1 MQPSSTEPLAP
12 AAALAA
18 PTAPATPR
26 RIQNRAGLALLAC
39 SHAVDDLYQSA
50 VPAILPFLVL
60 ERGYSYAAAAG
71 ITFAATIVSS
81 VAQPAFGLMADRRSV
96 PWLPPLSLLIAGGGI
111 ALVGLGSSYWWV
123 WAVVA
128 LSGLGVAAYHP
139 SAARA
144 TRLVAGPSAQG
155 MSWFALGGHVGLA
168 LGPILATPLLLTFGL
183 RGTPLLFLPALV
195 MAIVLLVATSRSRIG
210 ASAPVVTTASGT
222 TERDDDWRSFSWLT
236 GLVVLR
242 SIGYFGL
249 VTMLALYVIGRF
261 HTDEATGSAALTT
274 MLIAGAVA
282 SVPGGWLADRH
293 GRLPVIRLGYAL
305 LFPALV
311 LLLSSPSPWV
321 AILAAA
327 LLGIALYLPF
337 AVQTT
342 LGQDY
347 LPNRLGTA
355 SGVTL
360 GLAIA
365 AGGMFAP
372 VFGVIAD
379 HSGLHT
385 AIAVLL
391 VLSPLALLI
400 SLRLPEPRHAG

>member
-1 MQPSSTEPLAP
+1 MQTSSTDILT
-12 AAALAA
+12 
-18 PTAPATPR
+18 PTSAPATSSPSL
-26 RIQNRAGLALLAC
+26 RILDRGGLALLAS

-71 ITFAATIVSS
+71 ITFAATIMSS
-81 VAQPAFGLMADRRSV
+81 VAQPAFGVMADRRSM

-111 ALVGLGSSYWWV
+111 ALVGLGNSYWWA
-123 WAVVA
+123 WAMVA

-183 RGTPLLFLPALV
+183 RGTPLLFLPAV
-195 MAIVLLVATSRSRIG
+195 IMAIVLVVAMGRTRIG
-210 ASAPVVTTASGT
+210 ASAPVVATASGT
-222 TERDDDWRSFSWLT
+222 TDRVDDWRSFSWLT

-261 HTDEATGSAALTT
+261 QTDEATGSTALIT
-274 MLIAGAVA
+274 MLVAGAVA
-282 SVPGGWLADRH
+282 SVPGGWLADRY
-293 GRLPVIRLGYAL
+293 GRLPIIRLGYTL
-305 LFPALV
+305 LFPAMV
-311 LLLSSPSPWV
+311 LLLWAPSSWV

-337 AVQTT
+337 AIQTT

-372 VFGVIAD
+372 AFGVIAD
-379 HSGLHT
+379 HAGLHT
-385 AIAVLL
+385 AIAILL

-400 SLRLPEPRHAG
+400 ILRLPEPTHTV

>member
-1 MQPSSTEPLAP
+1 
-12 AAALAA
+12 
-18 PTAPATPR
+18 
-26 RIQNRAGLALLAC
+26 
-39 SHAVDDLYQSA
+39 
-50 VPAILPFLVL
+50 
-60 ERGYSYAAAAG
+60 
-71 ITFAATIVSS
+71 
-81 VAQPAFGLMADRRSV
+81 
-96 PWLPPLSLLIAGGGI
+96 
-111 ALVGLGSSYWWV
+111 
-123 WAVVA
+123 
-128 LSGLGVAAYHP
+128 
-139 SAARA
+139 
-144 TRLVAGPSAQG
+144 

-168 LGPILATPLLLTFGL
+168 LGPILATPLLLHFGL
-183 RGTPLLFLPALV
+183 RGTPLLFLPALI
-195 MAIVLLVATSRSRIG
+195 MAIVLLVVMGRGRIG
-210 ASAPVVTTASGT
+210 ASAPVVTKASGT
-222 TERDDDWRSFSWLT
+222 MDLVDDWRSFFWLT

-261 HTDEATGSAALTT
+261 HTGEAAGSTTLTT
-274 MLIAGAVA
+274 MLVTGAVA
-282 SVPGGWLADRH
+282 SVPGGWLADRY
-293 GRLPVIRLGYAL
+293 GRLPIIRLGYTLLLPAL
-305 LFPALV
+305 L
-311 LLLSSPSPWV
+311 LLLWSPSTWV

-379 HSGLHT
+379 HFGLHT

-400 SLRLPEPRHAG
+400 TLRLPEPSHAV

>member
-1 MQPSSTEPLAP
+1 
-12 AAALAA
+12 
-18 PTAPATPR
+18 
-26 RIQNRAGLALLAC
+26 
-39 SHAVDDLYQSA
+39 VDDLYQST

-60 ERGYSYAAAAG
+60 ERGYNYAAAAG
-71 ITFAATIVSS
+71 ITFAATMVSS
-81 VAQPAFGLMADRRSV
+81 VAQPAFGAMADRRSM

-111 ALVGLGSSYWWV
+111 ALVGLGSSYWWA
-123 WAVVA
+123 WAAVA

-183 RGTPLLFLPALV
+183 RGTPLLFLPALI
-195 MAIVLLVATSRSRIG
+195 MAIVLFVAMSRTRIG
-210 ASAPVVTTASGT
+210 VGAPVVTTASGT
-222 TERDDDWRSFSWLT
+222 TDRVDDWRSFSWLT

-249 VTMLALYVIGRF
+249 VTMLALHVIGRF
-261 HTDEATGSAALTT
+261 HTDEATGSAALIA
-274 MLIAGAVA
+274 LLVAGAVA
-282 SVPGGWLADRH
+282 SVPGGWLADRF
-293 GRLPVIRLGYAL
+293 GRIPVLRLGYAV
-305 LFPALV
+305 LFPAV
-311 LLLSSPSPWV
+311 LLLLWAPSAEI

-372 VFGVIAD
+372 VFGVIGD
-379 HSGLHT
+379 RFGLH
-385 AIAVLL
+385 AA
-391 VLSPLALLI
+391 LALLLI
-400 SLRLPEPRHAG
+400 LPPAALLITLRLPEPSHAV

>member
-1 MQPSSTEPLAP
+1 MSISPTETLQPATTPLAP
-12 AAALAA
+12 
-18 PTAPATPR
+18 PSPEHITDR
-26 RIQNRAGLALLAC
+26 GGLALLSG

-71 ITFAATIVSS
+71 IVFAATIVSS
-81 VAQPAFGLMADRRSV
+81 VAQPAFGVMADRRSL
-96 PWLPPLSLLIAGGGI
+96 PWLPPLSLLVAGGGI
-111 ALVGLGSSYWWV
+111 ALVGLGSSYWWT

-144 TRLVAGPSAQG
+144 ARIVAGPSAQG

-168 LGPILATPLLLTFGL
+168 LGPLLATPLLLTFGL
-183 RGTPLLFLPALV
+183 RGTPLLFLPALL
-195 MAIVLLVATSRSRIG
+195 MAIVLLVAMGRTRIG
-210 ASAPVVTTASGT
+210 ASVPVAARASGT
-222 TERDDDWRSFSWLT
+222 TDRADDWRSFTWLT
-236 GLVVLR
+236 GIVVMR

-261 HTDEATGSAALTT
+261 HTDEATGSLALTT
-274 MLIAGAVA
+274 MLVAGAIA
-282 SVPGGWLADRH
+282 SVPGGWLADRW
-293 GRLPVIRLGYAL
+293 GRIPVLRLGYTLLIPAL
-305 LFPALV
+305 L
-311 LLLSSPSPWV
+311 LLLWAPST
-321 AILAAA
+321 AFALLAAA
-327 LLGIALYLPF
+327 LFGIALYLPF

-372 VFGVIAD
+372 VFGVIGD
-379 HSGLHT
+379 HYGLHT
-385 AIAVLL
+385 AIALL
-391 VLSPLALLI
+391 LALPPIALLI
-400 SLRLPEPRHAG
+400 TFRLPETRQRR

>member
-1 MQPSSTEPLAP
+1 MPTSSTEALAP
-12 AAALAA
+12 ATIS
-18 PTAPATPR
+18 TAPPSPE
-26 RIQNRAGLALLAC
+26 RIIDRGGLALLSC

-81 VAQPAFGLMADRRSV
+81 VAQPAFGVMADRRSL
-96 PWLPPLSLLIAGGGI
+96 PWLPPVSLLIAGGGI
-111 ALVGLGSSYWWV
+111 ALVGLGSSYWWA

-144 TRLVAGPSAQG
+144 ARIVAGPSAQG
-155 MSWFALGGHVGLA
+155 MSWFALGGHIGLA
-168 LGPILATPLLLTFGL
+168 LGPLLATPLLLTFGL

-195 MAIVLLVATSRSRIG
+195 MAIVLLVAMGRTSIG
-210 ASAPVVTTASGT
+210 ASVPVVPRASGT
-222 TERDDDWRSFSWLT
+222 TERIDDWRSFAWLT
-236 GLVVLR
+236 GIVVLR

-249 VTMLALYVIGRF
+249 VTLLALYVIGRF
-261 HTDEATGSAALTT
+261 HTDEANGSVALTT
-274 MLIAGAVA
+274 MLVAGAIA
-282 SVPGGWLADRH
+282 SVPGGWLADRW
-293 GRLPVIRLGYAL
+293 GRVPVLRLAYTLLIPAL
-305 LFPALV
+305 LLLLWAPSIEVAVLGAALV
-311 LLLSSPSPWV
+311 
-321 AILAAA
+321 
-327 LLGIALYLPF
+327 GIALYLPF

-365 AGGMFAP
+365 AGGVLAP
-372 VFGVIAD
+372 VFGVVGD
-379 HSGLHT
+379 HYGLT
-385 AIAVLL
+385 AAIALLL
-391 VLSPLALLI
+391 VIPPMALFI
-400 SLRLPEPRHAG
+400 TYRLPETRCVV